1 MTLTLRQIEL
11 LKLEKEKLLLQ
22 REELIKAKI
31 DTASNHWEYEADGN
45 IHHIFTEEVG
55 NINKRINE
63 IDFLLS
69 SDLLSSEIETNINN
83 NIINIGSEFE
93 VELNFD
99 GEVDTVTA
107 TLISKKVGTESSGE
121 FISCESP
128 LGKAIYKKCLNDVFS
143 YELSNGF
150 KVIGRVTSIGKQK
163 TR

>member
-11 LKLEKEKLLLQ
+11 LKLEKEKLLLR

-31 DTASNHWEYEADGN
+31 DTSSNHWEYEADGN
-45 IHHIFTEEVG
+45 IHHIFADEVG
-55 NINKRINE
+55 NINKRISE
-63 IDFLLS
+63 INF
-69 SDLLSSEIETNINN
+69 LLSSEIENNIDS

-99 GEVDTVTA
+99 GEIDTVTA
-107 TLISKKVGTESSGE
+107 TLISKKIGTESSGE

-128 LGKAIYKKCLNDVFS
+128 LGKAIYKKSLNDVFS
-143 YELSNGF
+143 YELNNGF
-150 KVIGRVTSIGKQK
+150 KVMGRVTNIVKQK